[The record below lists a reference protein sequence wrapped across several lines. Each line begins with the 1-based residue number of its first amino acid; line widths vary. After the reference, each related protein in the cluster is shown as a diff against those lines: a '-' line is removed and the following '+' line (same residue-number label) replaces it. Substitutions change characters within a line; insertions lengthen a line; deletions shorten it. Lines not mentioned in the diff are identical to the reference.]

1 MLIYR
6 PSIVPENPG
15 RIAQRESVPF
25 TRERS
30 KVRSLVR
37 PPLSFHIQLLN
48 GSIPL
53 KYAPK
58 KPAHNRGTYSTSHR
72 GCHEDRQV
80 IRCRPLPRYIVAM
93 ATLHGTQNAKGDP
106 SGSRASTSQAS
117 VVAGARNTRFLRLIE
132 RVAPRLAA

>member
-58 KPAHNRGTYSTSHR
+58 KPGHNRAP
-72 GCHEDRQV
+72 
-80 IRCRPLPRYIVAM
+80 IRRRIAVAM
-93 ATLHGTQNAKGDP
+93 RIAKSFDAARYLDTLWQWPRFMALKTRKATLPD
-106 SGSRASTSQAS
+106 R
-117 VVAGARNTRFLRLIE
+117 LRRHRKHRWL
-132 RVAPRLAA
+132 RGPATPDSCD